1 MKKIKTRIMTQFLT
15 KLALIAS
22 LTVMVLA
29 CTTTSKK
36 VSTGYSV
43 EPASQLE
50 KATMAFNQK
59 NYSLAA
65 KLLAPLA
72 KEGQGYAQ
80 YALGYMYYNGMGV
93 PRNRSIANQLLNASA
108 SNGNKNAIKALRLIS
123 SDASGTSGTTEKM
136 QPAIVGK
143 VEPIVGPED
152 VSEIMA
158 NNSVV
163 NRPKPVVNQQKKQQ
177 SIKDPALSAGV
188 DNIEKST
195 DVALMLEQQQPAKE
209 HPAAMP
215 EKISENHDALTKSE
229 KWIIAQPDTN
239 YTIQLLV
246 SGNEA
251 AMQRYII
258 DNKLQDVAIYNK
270 SVKDGANLYVLIQG
284 SFEEFSQ
291 ATKAIASL
299 SPEVQMAKPWVR
311 SIAVIKKALLA
322 R

>member
-1 MKKIKTRIMTQFLT
+1 
-15 KLALIAS
+15 
-22 LTVMVLA
+22 

-36 VSTGYSV
+36 VTTGYSV
-43 EPASQLE
+43 EPVSQLE
-50 KATMAFNQK
+50 KATMAFKQK
-59 NYSLAA
+59 NYPLAA

-72 KEGQGYAQ
+72 KEGQDYAQ

-123 SDASGTSGTTEKM
+123 SDANGASSTTKKV
-136 QPAIVGK
+136 QPLIVEK
-143 VEPIVGPED
+143 VESDIGPED
-152 VSEIMA
+152 VSEAMLNTPVI
-158 NNSVV
+158 
-163 NRPKPVVNQQKKQQ
+163 NRPKNNP
-177 SIKDPALSAGV
+177 SIGADNIEI
-188 DNIEKST
+188 DNIEKT
-195 DVALMLEQQQPAKE
+195 ADVALVQEQQPVEKQ
-209 HPAAMP
+209 PAAMP
-215 EKISENHDALTKSE
+215 EKISSNLEALTESE

>member
-72 KEGQGYAQ
+72 KEGQDYAQ

-123 SDASGTSGTTEKM
+123 SDASGISSATKEV
-136 QPAIVGK
+136 QPAVVGK

-152 VSEIMA
+152 VSEVMA

-195 DVALMLEQQQPAKE
+195 DVALMLEQQAVEE